1 MGKMTKQ
8 LLGTGQTVI
17 TDSGFCVLKGL
28 IGMYERGVYVSAVAN
43 KRRYRKSGI
52 YGY

>member
-17 TDSGFCVLKGL
+17 TDSGLCVLKGL
-28 IGMYERGVYVSAVAN
+28 IGMYERGVYGSPVVK
-43 KRRYRKSGI
+43 KR
-52 YGY
+52 GYWPPGMY